1 MRMKGASLLWWYV
14 ISLWMSSFRVS
25 SCDYIDILRYY
36 LYLGVL
42 RLPVLPVC
50 VFNVVRFD
58 DLCLFSSSVVNLSGC
73 DQALACTSN
82 RTSIRSAQMR
92 SVYGINLHCI
102 GVFSLSSLLIPLLLS
117 LSLFLLFSSLSCSL
131 SLSLSLSVSVGV
143 YIVCVFIVE
152 VIGAV
157 EYERS
162 FTHCARC

>member
-82 RTSIRSAQMR
+82 D
-92 SVYGINLHCI
+92 I
-102 GVFSLSSLLIPLLLS
+102 GVWYPSSLYWCSLSFFSSHPSLALS
-117 LSLFLLFSSLSCSL
+117 LSLFLLFSSLSCA
-131 SLSLSLSVSVGV
+131 LSLSLSVSVGV
-143 YIVCVFIVE
+143 HVLCVYTIE
-152 VIGAV
+152 VIGSV
-157 EYERS
+157 ENERS
-162 FTHCARC
+162 VPHSARY